1 MIEQAT
7 FKPMILRSPLNSNRN
22 LLVIP
27 GIMFSL
33 SKSQGKSGEDNST
46 FVYERFY
53 TFRLFGKNTH
63 RLGIQAA
70 LFMRP
75 RFSHHFLAVCQEVP
89 AYPTRWAKSKMAVSP
104 YVSRAELWL
113 ANASF
118 RPSFRLPDEF
128 HPSIFLKW
136 FPGSMAKGESFSILW
151 FLQNVH
157 CSSKLSSASSK
168 LKIKLTPLT
177 STFFLSLIFERIP

>member
-1 MIEQAT
+1 MIKQAT
-7 FKPMILRSPLNSNRN
+7 FKPLNSNRN

-33 SKSQGKSGEDNST
+33 SKPQGKSGEDNST
-46 FVYERFY
+46 FVYERF
-53 TFRLFGKNTH
+53 TFRLFGKTLIDLESKRRCLSARVFSH
-63 RLGIQAA
+63 
-70 LFMRP
+70 
-75 RFSHHFLAVCQEVP
+75 RFSAVCPEVP

-136 FPGSMAKGESFSILW
+136 FPGSMAKGESFNILW
-151 FLQNVH
+151 SLQNVR
-157 CSSKLSSASSK
+157 CSSRLSMQVKVPKNSSH
-168 LKIKLTPLT
+168 
-177 STFFLSLIFERIP
+177 

>member
-1 MIEQAT
+1 
-7 FKPMILRSPLNSNRN
+7 MILRSPLNSNRN

-27 GIMFSL
+27 GIMYSL
-33 SKSQGKSGEDNST
+33 SKPQGKSDEDNST
-46 FVYERFY
+46 FVYESS
-53 TFRLFGKNTH
+53 TFRLFGENTR

-75 RFSHHFLAVCQEVP
+75 RFSHHLLAVCQEVP

-136 FPGSMAKGESFSILW
+136 FPGSMAKGESFSIPW